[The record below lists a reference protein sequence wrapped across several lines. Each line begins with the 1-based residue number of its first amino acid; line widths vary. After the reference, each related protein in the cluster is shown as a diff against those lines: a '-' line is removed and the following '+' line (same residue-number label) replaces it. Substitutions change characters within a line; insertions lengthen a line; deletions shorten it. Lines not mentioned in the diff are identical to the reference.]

1 MKTMRKFNDEIYQLV
16 KDQTLGKKYL
26 NNIKYCNA
34 GLQELEFTPLF
45 FALVIW
51 WVLFIQLCQLKA
63 YKTVY
68 FAWWCCSN
76 CRNLLMNTWVL
87 MKMSCTTFDIS
98 GELFMI
104 HCLFLLKYKWIPAYI
119 KILGTVGLSLNMY
132 ECLHR

>member
-1 MKTMRKFNDEIYQLV
+1 MI
-16 KDQTLGKKYL
+16 
-26 NNIKYCNA
+26 
-34 GLQELEFTPLF
+34 
-45 FALVIW
+45 
-51 WVLFIQLCQLKA
+51 
-63 YKTVY
+63 
-68 FAWWCCSN
+68 
-76 CRNLLMNTWVL
+76 TWVL